1 MSQGR
6 DSLDYLRDIL
16 DASQEALSFVAT
28 FDFADFLTDH
38 RTNFAVVRAL
48 EIVGEAANHIPAE
61 IRNRWPEVAW
71 LDMVDM
77 RNILIHAYFGVDLE
91 TVWRTIQED
100 LPPLRDSMERILAE
114 LESERNDH

>member
-6 DSLDYLRDIL
+6 DFLDYLRDIL
-16 DASQEALSFVAT
+16 DASREALSFVET
-28 FDFADFLTDH
+28 LDFADFLTDR

-100 LPPLRDSMERILAE
+100 LPQLRDSMERILAE
-114 LESERNDH
+114 LEGEMNEE